1 MDIKIVCGCGQKYIF
16 EVDPDNGLMGT
27 SVTCP
32 ACGADGTQEANEILT
47 QIFPEPL
54 AESSA
59 EPATEAVPPPPTPAE
74 ADPIRINPPV
84 RLVAATSPPPPIS
97 VPRTIAPLKS
107 PAAKPKL
114 AWYEHVW
121 AALPLCLV
129 AVGGAIGGGIGG
141 AAWVVNRAV
150 FQKVRQP
157 VLRYVLTG
165 LISAAAVVAWLVLA
179 SVILGW
185 LHKR

>member
-16 EVDPDNGLMGT
+16 EVDPENGLMPG
-27 SVTCP
+27 SVQCP
-32 ACGADGTQEANEILT
+32 ACGADGTQEANDILT
-47 QIFPEPL
+47 QLFPDAP
-54 AESSA
+54 A
-59 EPATEAVPPPPTPAE
+59 EP
-74 ADPIRINPPV
+74 PPV
-84 RLVAATSPPPPIS
+84 VAKSAPLRVSLPVRPVAAAGPPPPIPAPKAI
-97 VPRTIAPLKS
+97 VPPKS
-107 PAAKPKL
+107 PASKPKL
-114 AWYEHVW
+114 TWYEHVW

-129 AVGGAIGGGIGG
+129 AVGGCIGGGIGG

-179 SVILGW
+179 SVLLRL
-185 LHKR
+185 LHRR